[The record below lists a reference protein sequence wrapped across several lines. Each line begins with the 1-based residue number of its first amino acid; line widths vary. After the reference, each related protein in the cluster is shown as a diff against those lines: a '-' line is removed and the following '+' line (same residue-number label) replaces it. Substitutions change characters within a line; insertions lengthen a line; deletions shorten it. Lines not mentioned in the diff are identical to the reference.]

1 MRRGVHARTRKG
13 AIMTTRKSPKRK
25 AAEPRKSRQSQ
36 YDRYPLA
43 FFDRKVGSTWA
54 IESTGNYSK
63 DCEIGHKY
71 AVEFLNSC
79 DGSVGWSWLLA
90 SIVKDMIE
98 RGRLTSNGVVIG
110 FMGVIGAALCYLHPL
125 NDPRNLHPYKGPLR
139 LPFKGHGPALLPFE
153 LSDAAARSERMQP
166 AN

>member
-1 MRRGVHARTRKG
+1 MSRKG

-25 AAEPRKSRQSQ
+25 AAQPRKSRQSQSQ
-36 YDRYPLA
+36 YDRYPLS
-43 FFDRKVGSTWA
+43 FFDRKAHSTWA
-54 IESTGNYSK
+54 IKSTGNYSK

-79 DGSVGWSWLLA
+79 DGSVGWASLLQ
-90 SIVKDMIE
+90 SITRDMIE
-98 RGRLTSNGVVIG
+98 REVTQERPTSNGVVIG

-125 NDPRNLHPYKGPLR
+125 NDPRNLPPYKGPLR

-153 LSDAAARSERMQP
+153 LSDAAARSERVRP